1 MISNKSPEQL
11 DAQLRFI
18 IGCVF
23 AFTVAGMVGL
33 SLFSLIFVSQ
43 PMNAIAPADKNF
55 FYLLNDMSK
64 YILGSLAT
72 LLAIKGKDV
81 LSSAVSPSPDDKKPE
96 PVAPVV
102 AASAAAVAATAAVAV
117 DEDEPLPRP
126 PLGSQEGGDAL
137 K

>member
-81 LSSAVSPSPDDKKPE
+81 LSSAVGSPDPDDKKPE

-102 AASAAAVAATAAVAV
+102 VAAAAAATTAALV
-117 DEDEPLPRP
+117 EDESPRP